1 MDFIDRIIAMPFD
14 YIQDWL
20 DDKNELKWREKD
32 KKMLYAI
39 KGGWVDILEQY
50 SDAEIHLIAESIT
63 KLYEEYG
70 YEILRDQNRIF
81 AIKK

>member
-1 MDFIDRIIAMPFD
+1 MPFD

-39 KGGWVDILEQY
+39 KGCWVDILEKY
-50 SDAEIHLIAESIT
+50 PNAEIHPIAESAT
-63 KLYEEYG
+63 KFYEEYG